1 MPRTFKNERTT
12 MKTNKKEYFT
22 PEMDVVTL
30 SHQANLLEGSDYDGE
45 FGAAPS
51 RSETGVG

>member
-1 MPRTFKNERTT
+1 